1 MEYEP
6 AQLPLDLFALG
17 RALAYAGALLLV
29 GSCAFL
35 ALIPRWRTD
44 LDDDRSLPA
53 RALPR
58 AWRVAISAG
67 GLLVVAHL
75 LRVYGQLRS
84 FLEPGEAITWEA
96 ARPILT
102 QTTWGRGWLA
112 QLGAA
117 SLALIVAWLAARRP
131 VPGLALLGT
140 SALAVAVTSPLTG
153 HAGEHPWGVAF
164 GIGLHSVHLLGGG
177 IWLGTLATLAIAA
190 LPVVADHAALA
201 RLIAAFS
208 PLALVGA
215 GLAVS
220 AGLVLGYGYVGDL
233 TALTTST
240 YGRTLLVKTALLA
253 GTMGLG
259 AWNWRSVTPHLGTA
273 DGTRRLTRSTRLE
286 LTIGLLLIGAT
297 AVLVALPAPKI

>member
-35 ALIPRWRTD
+35 VLIPRWRTA

-53 RALPR
+53 LVLPR
-58 AWRVAISAG
+58 AWRVAVGAG
-67 GLLVVAHL
+67 GLLVVAHF
-75 LRVYGQLRS
+75 LRAYGQLRS

-96 ARPILT
+96 ARPILA

-117 SLALIVAWLAARRP
+117 VVASLVALHAARRSA
-131 VPGLALLGT
+131 PGLALLGT

-153 HAGEHPWGVAF
+153 HAGEHPWGTAF
-164 GIGLHSVHLLGGG
+164 GIGVHSLHLLGGG

-190 LPVVADHAALA
+190 LPVAADHAALA
-201 RLIAAFS
+201 RLITAFS
-208 PLALVGA
+208 PLALLGA

-220 AGLVLGYGYVGDL
+220 GGLVLGYGYVGDL
-233 TALTTST
+233 TALTTSS
-240 YGRTLLVKTALLA
+240 YGRMLLVKTALLA
-253 GTMGLG
+253 GTMAVG
-259 AWNWRSVTPHLGTA
+259 AWNWRFVTPRLGGA
-273 DGTRRLTRSTRLE
+273 EGTSRLNRSIRFE
-286 LTIGLLLIGAT
+286 LTLGLLLIGAT
-297 AVLVALPAPKI
+297 ALLVALPAPKI